1 MDASHCFLLLRT
13 RGACRDDAQRR
24 HLFEL
29 AHHTCLL
36 VADAASNSSAEL
48 AAMPPPGGARMLA
61 ALTAAAARLMC
72 YAAGGADRTWNA
84 VAAAVVAA
92 ADGGRH
98 TRALMDAA
106 TAALQALRP
115 ADSAAPDAAPP
126 EPAAGAEAALDG
138 AVQLLLER
146 TPGSGVLKLRAE
158 LVSHVLTARAS
169 NTGGPPAG
177 LRSATRLCTAALL
190 ASAHS
195 SAGARCAAR
204 GAALLLA
211 LCSSPV
217 GSFLDDMSSDPELL
231 VLARPMFAL
240 AAEHLRACLQRPPSD
255 APQLRERAADAR
267 AAGVL
272 AEEIVADAALQTASL
287 RVCTLLLD
295 DSTTRQ
301 LTVAALGPVLGATLA
316 GEPGAFASR
325 WCAGPVAVAAFAP
338 WVAEAVRTLVGDAN
352 AGVPIIGWGG
362 SPGEQGA
369 LLFGLLANVQHSSP
383 AAAEEPG
390 AAARQLAAYADGANA
405 SGAQHAVRNI
415 GALLDHVLGN
425 ASRAPLCPV
434 SAVDTQLVTQ
444 LAGTLARTL
453 EERRTAE

>member
-1 MDASHCFLLLRT
+1 MTSPLLCT
-13 RGACRDDAQRR
+13 HGTDACRDDAQRR

-36 VADAASNSSAEL
+36 VADSASGSSAEL
-48 AAMPPPGGARMLA
+48 AALPPPSAARLVA

-72 YAAGGADRTWNA
+72 YAAGGADRAWNA

-115 ADSAAPDAAPP
+115 ADAAAPEALP

-138 AVQLLLER
+138 AMQLLLER
-146 TPGSGVLKLRAE
+146 TPGSGVLKLRPE
-158 LVSHVLTARAS
+158 LVSHVLMARAS

-177 LRSATRLCTAALL
+177 LRAATRLCTAALL
-190 ASAHS
+190 ANANTNP
-195 SAGARCAAR
+195 GARCAAR

-211 LCSSPV
+211 LCNSPV
-217 GSFLDDMSSDPELL
+217 GSFLDDVSTDPELL
-231 VLARPMFAL
+231 ALARPMFAV

-267 AAGVL
+267 ASAAL
-272 AEEIVADAALQTASL
+272 AEEMVADAALQTASL
-287 RVCTLLLD
+287 RVCTLLMD

-301 LTVAALGPVLGATLA
+301 LTVAAVGPVLGAVLA
-316 GEPGAFASR
+316 EEPGAFASR
-325 WCAGPVAVAAFAP
+325 WCAGSHAAAAFAP
-338 WVAEAVRTLVGDAN
+338 WVAEAVRTLVGDAS
-352 AGVPIIGWGG
+352 AGTPVAGWGG

-369 LLFGLLANVQHSSP
+369 LLFGMLANVQHSSP

-390 AAARQLAAYADGANA
+390 AAARQLAAYADGVGA
-405 SGAQHAVRNI
+405 SGAGHAVQNI
-415 GALLDHVLGN
+415 GALLEHVLGTATR
-425 ASRAPLCPV
+425 ASLCHVAPLD
-434 SAVDTQLVTQ
+434 AQLVTQ
-444 LAGTLARTL
+444 LAGTLARSL
-453 EERRTAE
+453 QERRASG